1 MKIGIDLGG
10 SHIAIGLVDER
21 NNLISKKEYNWTRED
36 KQDFNKKVE
45 FYQNAFISVSAG
57 DGFDEIFESLGV
69 AKVISG
75 GQTMNP
81 STEDILKAVED
92 INGENIFILPNNS
105 NIILAA
111 EQVKLLSSK
120 NVYVIPTKSMP
131 EGISAIFS
139 GINEENPEDVIENS
153 KEAISNMKT
162 GEVTFAVRET
172 KFNGEDIDEGDIIG
186 ISGKDIISKGEN
198 TIDVTLDL
206 IEELYSEDF
215 GLLSIYYGEDTT
227 EADGEKLRS
236 LLEEKYEDMD
246 VELTYGG
253 QPLYYY
259 IISME

>member
-1 MKIGIDLGG
+1 MLN
-10 SHIAIGLVDER
+10 IAIIIPHAIIKIPT
-21 NNLISKKEYNWTRED
+21 NLY
-36 KQDFNKKVE
+36 
-45 FYQNAFISVSAG
+45 
-57 DGFDEIFESLGV
+57 
-69 AKVISG
+69 
-75 GQTMNP
+75 P
-81 STEDILKAVED
+81 S
-92 INGENIFILPNNS
+92 NIFILPNNS